1 MSTVSENQLKIIKY
15 NHLIANLIIFHNC
28 RHYLGVEGVGNQR
41 RATNA
46 GLYSFT
52 KESLRLPSHTVSDD
66 GTLFTLYRCRPFRVL
81 VGFLQGCSHDEAFK
95 RLDGAPHDGHR
106 HGEMSSVRKME
117 KG

>member
-52 KESLRLPSHTVSDD
+52 NESLRLSKMRCGDGLSVCKMMWLPS
-66 GTLFTLYRCRPFRVL
+66 
-81 VGFLQGCSHDEAFK
+81 
-95 RLDGAPHDGHR
+95 
-106 HGEMSSVRKME
+106 
-117 KG
+117 